1 MKMSDRGPESVSATD
16 VEMVKAHAKE
26 KGNNCK
32 KKKIVYTFLASVLK
46 WLLE

>member
-1 MKMSDRGPESVSATD
+1 MRMKMSDRGPESVSATD

-32 KKKIVYTFLASVLK
+32 KKKSFIHSWPQF
-46 WLLE
+46 

>member
-1 MKMSDRGPESVSATD
+1 MKMSARGPESVSATD

-32 KKKIVYTFLASVLK
+32 KKIVYTFLASVLK